1 MIVLVG
7 FMGAGKTTVGHLLS
21 ARLGVPFVDSDLVI
35 EQRSGRP
42 VRQIFA
48 EDGEPAFR
56 ALEHE
61 VIAGLLDGP
70 DAVLAVGGGAAEHP
84 GTRALLARGD
94 DPPRPPREGIARGDD
109 PADLAAP
116 GGGPRP
122 PREGIARGDDPADLA
137 APGGGPRPPRTLA
150 TAQVV
155 YLEVGYDQAMAR
167 VGGDPGRPLLARPD
181 LAATYQRR
189 LPLYARIATLTVAT
203 DGRRPETITA
213 DILAR
218 LAPEPAAGGRAPY
231 SRPRP

>member
-1 MIVLVG
+1 VIVLVG

-21 ARLGVPFVDSDLVI
+21 ARIGVPFVDSDLVI
-35 EQRSGRP
+35 ERRSRRP

-61 VIAGLLDGP
+61 VIVGLLDGP

-84 GTRALLARGD
+84 GTRERV
-94 DPPRPPREGIARGDD
+94 
-109 PADLAAP
+109 
-116 GGGPRP
+116 
-122 PREGIARGDDPADLA
+122 
-137 APGGGPRPPRTLA
+137 A

-189 LPLYARIATLTVAT
+189 LPLYAGIATLTVAT

>member
-1 MIVLVG
+1 VIVLVG

-21 ARLGVPFVDSDLVI
+21 TRLGVPFVDSDLVI
-35 EQRSGRP
+35 EQRSGLP

-61 VIAGLLDGP
+61 VIVGLLDGP
-70 DAVLAVGGGAAEHP
+70 DLVLAVGGGAPEHP

-94 DPPRPPREGIARGDD
+94 DPAN
-109 PADLAAP
+109 LAAP

-137 APGGGPRPPRTLA
+137 APGGGPRPPLRLA

-155 YLEVGYDQAMAR
+155 YLAVGYDQAMAR

-189 LPLYARIATLTVAT
+189 LPLYAGIATLTVAT
-203 DGRRPETITA
+203 DGRRPETIAT

-218 LAPEPAAGGRAPY
+218 LVTQPAAGGRAP
-231 SRPRP
+231 

>member
-1 MIVLVG
+1 VIVLVG
-7 FMGAGKTTVGHLLS
+7 FMGAGKTTVGRLLS

-56 ALEHE
+56 ALEHD
-61 VIAGLLDGP
+61 VIADLLDGP
-70 DAVLAVGGGAAEHP
+70 DLVLAVGGGAAEHP
-84 GTRALLARGD
+84 GTR
-94 DPPRPPREGIARGDD
+94 EK
-109 PADLAAP
+109 
-116 GGGPRP
+116 
-122 PREGIARGDDPADLA
+122 
-137 APGGGPRPPRTLA
+137 LA

-167 VGGDPGRPLLARPD
+167 VGGDPDRPLLARSD

-189 LPLYARIATLTVAT
+189 LPLYAEIATLAVAT
-203 DGRRPETITA
+203 DGRRPETIAA

-218 LAPEPAAGGRAPY
+218 LAPEPAAGGRALY
-231 SRPRP
+231 SGPRP

>member
-21 ARLGVPFVDSDLVI
+21 KRLGLPFVDSDHVI
-35 EQRSGRP
+35 EHQAGRP

-56 ALEHE
+56 ALEQE
-61 VIAGLLDGP
+61 VIGGLLGGP
-70 DAVLAVGGGAAEHP
+70 DLVLALGGGAAEHP
-84 GTRALLARGD
+84 RTREKLAG
-94 DPPRPPREGIARGDD
+94 
-109 PADLAAP
+109 
-116 GGGPRP
+116 
-122 PREGIARGDDPADLA
+122 
-137 APGGGPRPPRTLA
+137 
-150 TAQVV
+150 AQVV
-155 YLEVGYDQAMAR
+155 YLEVGYDQAMLR
-167 VGGDPGRPLLARPD
+167 VGGDLGRPLLARPD

-189 LPLYARIATLTVAT
+189 LPLYAGIATLTVAT

-218 LAPEPAAGGRAPY
+218 LVAEPAVGGRVPY